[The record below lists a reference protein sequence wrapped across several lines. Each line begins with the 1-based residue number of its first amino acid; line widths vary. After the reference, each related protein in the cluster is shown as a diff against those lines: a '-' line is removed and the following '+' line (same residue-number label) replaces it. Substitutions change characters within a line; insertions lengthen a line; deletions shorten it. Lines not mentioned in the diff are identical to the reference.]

1 MTTVD
6 SARDSDE
13 RQVRL
18 TERAALANVRTVLEL
33 CAAGALR

>member
-6 SARDSDE
+6 PGRDADE

-18 TERAALANVRTVLEL
+18 TEREALANVRHR
-33 CAAGALR
+33 A

>member
-6 SARDSDE
+6 PGRDADE

-18 TERAALANVRTVLEL
+18 TEREALATVREL
-33 CAAGALR
+33 CAPPR